1 MLRMRL
7 PDDVHV
13 LPAVRQARGRQSR
26 TLRFPVH
33 DGEHHVAHVLRVP
46 LRSRTAVPADVRR
59 EAQDDV
65 DSVPIGARIVDN
77 GVFRAVAHRPQDR
90 PVGIA

>member
-1 MLRMRL
+1 MRL

-26 TLRFPVH
+26 ALRLHVL
-33 DGEHHVAHVLRVP
+33 DGERHVSHVLRVP
-46 LRSRTAVPADVRR
+46 LGSGTAVPADVRR

-65 DSVPIGARIVDN
+65 GSVPLGARVVDN
-77 GVFRAVAHRPQDR
+77 GVLRAVAHGPQDR